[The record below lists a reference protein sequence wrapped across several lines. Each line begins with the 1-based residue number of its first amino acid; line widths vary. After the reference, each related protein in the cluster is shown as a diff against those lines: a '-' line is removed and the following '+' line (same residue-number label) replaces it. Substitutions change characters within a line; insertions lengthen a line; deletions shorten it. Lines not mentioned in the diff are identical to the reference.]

1 MTWGAVC
8 ALWACGGDDDGGGK
22 QPGPDPGPDNPKDH
36 YAVKIVNSTFEAGLD
51 GWQRVDFY
59 NGGNA
64 SVEVVEGAGVDGS
77 RCIRIQQFP
86 EKGKCSVGIKQKIT
100 GLKPDCMYRV
110 YAKIRYSDI
119 PENLGRGAVLFDLS
133 EKQHW
138 GASKF
143 VYGTNLKS
151 WTSLYADFMSDDNG
165 TAEIVCALGFR
176 YGGTTN
182 GGYTYGT
189 VYYDNISVVEVSDEL
204 YMQEGE
210 HIRLFI
216 EPSKV
221 FVSART
227 IAEWVANLDKMYES
241 YYDLIGNVPH
251 EGRKLAILS
260 TRGIESGYWA
270 LAGYP
275 ILWSSNYTAVEET
288 LNELEQ
294 HGTWSFGLMHEM
306 GHVFNIGNSSWN
318 WNDEMFAN
326 FRMQYGLEQNNGKVW
341 SDNQVYTGR
350 EVMQHYK
357 NEYQKTIG
365 TGVNDDG
372 IHYMLGRLAADD
384 CIGWEPFR
392 LTFRELTTKGGIS
405 SSSKYEKFEYF
416 LSLLSKYAS
425 DELGREIDVKTQYFT
440 ESELASIRR
449 TLQ

>member
-1 MTWGAVC
+1 MACGA
-8 ALWACGGDDDGGGK
+8 LGGMWACGGDNGGETPE
-22 QPGPDPGPDNPKDH
+22 PGPDPDNPDNP
-36 YAVKIVNSTFEAGLD
+36 YAVAVVNGTFEQGLD

-59 NGGNA
+59 NGGST
-64 SVEVVEGAGVDGS
+64 SVEVVEGAGVGDS

-86 EKGKCSVGIKQKIT
+86 EKGKCCVGIKQKLT

-119 PENLGRGAVLFDLS
+119 PEDMGRGAVLFDLS
-133 EKQHW
+133 DKQAW

-143 VYGTNLKS
+143 IYGTNLKS
-151 WTSLYADFMSDDNG
+151 WTSLYADFMSKDDG

-176 YGGTTN
+176 YSGSTSGGF
-182 GGYTYGT
+182 TYGT
-189 VYYDNISVVEVSDEL
+189 VYFDNVSVVEVSDEL

-210 HIRLFI
+210 HVRLFL
-216 EPSKV
+216 EASKV
-221 FVSART
+221 FVSAQT
-227 IAEWVANLDKMYES
+227 IAQWVANLDKMYES
-241 YYDLIGNVPH
+241 YRELMGNVPH

-260 TRGIESGYWA
+260 TRGIEKGYWA

-288 LNELEQ
+288 LNELVQ
-294 HGTWSFGLMHEM
+294 YGTWSFGLMHEI

-326 FRMQYGLEQNNGKVW
+326 FRMQYGLEQNDGKVW

-357 NEYQKTIG
+357 MEYDKTIG

-372 IHYMLGRLAADD
+372 IHYMLGRLAGED
-384 CIGWEPFR
+384 CIGWEPFKA
-392 LTFRELTTKGGIS
+392 TFRELTTKGGTTS
-405 SSSKYEKFEYF
+405 ASKYEKFEYF

-425 DELGREIDVKTQYFT
+425 DEQGRDIDVKTQYFT
-440 ESELASIRR
+440 ETELASIRR